1 MRKYMILLLCMMAS
15 SVMAQ
20 TKVYDKL
27 IFTDGGTVEGRIKV
41 QHPGKDLVFIQDGK
55 ETTYEMETILA
66 IERSPRDAD
75 DLSGIDDVIVTRGGK
90 VCKGQ
95 IVKQLLGKSVY
106 LKEDHGVVKI
116 VKNEEIACQRKEK
129 LNQEQSLFE
138 QTPFL
143 DVVVTDGGQY
153 QGVIVLQDYGT
164 DQEPSF
170 LLVESADGKKQR
182 VEISAIVEMQ
192 RIPNEKYT
200 PLKKIKMGDG
210 EVSFNRNITKTT
222 AYTTDDDGNFNIPR
236 ETLQA
241 PVVNLQ
247 VGSPLVIETGDT
259 RANQQGILIRATV
272 VDNDG
277 KSMLLFSYRNM
288 VLSPVQPANQATV
301 NQILRREYQVVP
313 GYYVFFVP
321 ENKKVYVCEVK

>member
-1 MRKYMILLLCMMAS
+1 
-15 SVMAQ
+15 
-20 TKVYDKL
+20 
-27 IFTDGGTVEGRIKV
+27 
-41 QHPGKDLVFIQDGK
+41 
-55 ETTYEMETILA
+55 
-66 IERSPRDAD
+66 
-75 DLSGIDDVIVTRGGK
+75 
-90 VCKGQ
+90 
-95 IVKQLLGKSVY
+95 
-106 LKEDHGVVKI
+106 
-116 VKNEEIACQRKEK
+116 
-129 LNQEQSLFE
+129 
-138 QTPFL
+138 
-143 DVVVTDGGQY
+143 
-153 QGVIVLQDYGT
+153 
-164 DQEPSF
+164 
-170 LLVESADGKKQR
+170 
-182 VEISAIVEMQ
+182 
-192 RIPNEKYT
+192 
-200 PLKKIKMGDG
+200 MGDG